1 MDPLH
6 QLIEKFREF
15 PGIGPRQ
22 ARRFAFFLLSRPTNF
37 LEELVTLIHEV
48 KRTMRSC
55 TECRRH
61 FTSENPQLLCSI
73 CSNENRDRNTLMI
86 VARDTD
92 MEALEKTRAYKGV
105 YFILG
110 GTIPILDKDPENRIR
125 IRDLVRKI
133 DTTPATEIIISL
145 NATPEGEHTAE
156 YVYNAIKEPVQA
168 RNITVSVLGRGLSTG
183 SELEYADADTLTS
196 ALAGRKT
203 LQQKTG

>member
-1 MDPLH
+1 
-6 QLIEKFREF
+6 
-15 PGIGPRQ
+15 
-22 ARRFAFFLLSRPTNF
+22 
-37 LEELVTLIHEV
+37 
-48 KRTMRSC
+48 
-55 TECRRH
+55 
-61 FTSENPQLLCSI
+61 
-73 CSNENRDRNTLMI
+73 MI

-92 MEALEKTRAYKGV
+92 MEALEKTRAYKGI

-145 NATPEGEHTAE
+145 NATPEGEHTAD
-156 YVYNAIKEPVQA
+156 YVYNAIKEPVQT

-203 LQQKTG
+203 LQ